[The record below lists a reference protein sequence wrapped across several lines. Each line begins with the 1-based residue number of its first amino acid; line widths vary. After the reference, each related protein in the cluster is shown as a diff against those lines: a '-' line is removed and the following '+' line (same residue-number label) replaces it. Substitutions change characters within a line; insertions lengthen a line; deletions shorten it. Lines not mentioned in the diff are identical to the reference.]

1 MRLRDLDAVL
11 LAIETP
17 TTYRHV
23 DRVADADGV
32 RFLCPKCHAANG
44 GPVGTHSV
52 LCWFVGVLS
61 FVGPGAASVLLT
73 GPGCGWH
80 GFVRAGDGRRRQ
92 CASSPHGEPSSFARA
107 QVT

>member
-1 MRLRDLDAVL
+1 MRFRDLDAVL

-52 LCWFVGVLS
+52 LCWFVGVDPALDPKPGRWIPSGTTIDDFS
-61 FVGPGAASVLLT
+61 FVGPGAESVLLT

-80 GFVRAGDGRRRQ
+80 GFVRAGD
-92 CASSPHGEPSSFARA
+92 A
-107 QVT
+107 T